1 MKPTVV
7 GTLHTTVQVPVV
19 QVLLPT
25 ATLSLSFVWGGAY
38 LITFAT
44 KRARKDL
51 LLVPGTFTILASY
64 GTAKVLLLP
73 ITCNLSS
80 S

>member
-51 LLVPGTFTILASY
+51 LLVPVLTLLASY
-64 GTAKVLLLP
+64 GKSTAP
-73 ITCNLSS
+73 TDNL
-80 S
+80 